1 MKMMPEAAESDS
13 MDELYSGSHG
23 EKKTPKTVD
32 EQEKEEL
39 GDTAIVPVKIL
50 TGGSDKPLET
60 GDEVVLK
67 VKEIN
72 GDQAV
77 VYYSKTPPSEIGKEG
92 PPTGDEMSADDE
104 LDNMGKENY

>member
-1 MKMMPEAAESDS
+1 MKMMPEAADTE
-13 MDELYSGSHG
+13 MDDLYSGSHG

-32 EQEKEEL
+32 EQEKSEME
-39 GDTAIVPVKIL
+39 DSAIVPVKIL
-50 TGGSDKPLET
+50 TGGSDKPLAVD
-60 GDEVVLK
+60 DEVVLR

-77 VYYSKTPPSEIGKEG
+77 VSYSKTPPSEIGKEG
-92 PPTGDEMSADDE
+92 APTGDELSADDE

>member
-1 MKMMPEAAESDS
+1 MKMMPEAADTE
-13 MDELYSGSHG
+13 MDDLYSGSHG
-23 EKKTPKTVD
+23 EKQKPKTVD
-32 EQEKEEL
+32 EEEKEDMA
-39 GDTAIVPVKIL
+39 DTAIVPVKIL
-50 TGGSDKPLET
+50 TGGSDEPLAV
-60 GDEVVLK
+60 GDECVLK

-77 VYYSKTPPSEIGKEG
+77 VMYSKTPPSEIGKEG